1 MSSRL
6 EQQEKAWAKKES
18 YYKQE
23 VEKYNGKYIESENS
37 RNKIIFDM
45 ENKLKE

>member
-1 MSSRL
+1 MDQL
-6 EQQEKAWAKKES
+6 EKSKEKKEA

-37 RNKIIFDM
+37 RNKIIF
-45 ENKLKE
+45 